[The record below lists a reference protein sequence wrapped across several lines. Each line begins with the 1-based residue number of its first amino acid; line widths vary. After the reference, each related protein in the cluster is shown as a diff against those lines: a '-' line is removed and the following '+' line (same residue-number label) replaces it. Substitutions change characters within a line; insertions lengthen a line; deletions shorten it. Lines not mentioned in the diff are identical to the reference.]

1 MLEVDEIEKKTNH
14 FESAL
19 EVRKK
24 VSFSLSEKNLFSSC
38 QNYVNKVVKN
48 EIEFKLKKYE
58 FEHKENSKLFK

>member
-24 VSFSLSEKNLFSSC
+24 VSFGLSEKNLFSSC
-38 QNYVNKVVKN
+38 QNYVNKVV
-48 EIEFKLKKYE
+48 
-58 FEHKENSKLFK
+58 